1 MVLMFVCRCYGIPFD
16 ENGWV
21 STLMNVSCI
30 KCMYFCVSEFE
41 VEVNDSVFSG
51 IEQRKVY

>member
-1 MVLMFVCRCYGIPFD
+1 MFVCRCYGIPFD